1 MKEKVSIA
9 KLVFRRIA
17 EIWRTIP
24 IEEVAYPT
32 ENIHRSTVKKVAG
45 NSKSGFQRGGKWK
58 HEYDTIKNLN
68 CKAEVLGSCFIK

>member
-24 IEEVAYPT
+24 IEDVAYPT
-32 ENIHRSTVKKVAG
+32 DNIHRSIVEKVTG
-45 NSKSGFQRGGKWK
+45 ISESGFQEGGKWK
-58 HEYDTIKNLN
+58 HVYNNIVN
-68 CKAEVLGSCFIK
+68 

>member
-24 IEEVAYPT
+24 IEDVGYPT
-32 ENIHRSTVKKVAG
+32 DNINSSIVKKVAG
-45 NSKSGFQRGGKWK
+45 NSESGFQEGGKRK
-58 HEYDTIKNLN
+58 LVYNN
-68 CKAEVLGSCFIK
+68 VVN